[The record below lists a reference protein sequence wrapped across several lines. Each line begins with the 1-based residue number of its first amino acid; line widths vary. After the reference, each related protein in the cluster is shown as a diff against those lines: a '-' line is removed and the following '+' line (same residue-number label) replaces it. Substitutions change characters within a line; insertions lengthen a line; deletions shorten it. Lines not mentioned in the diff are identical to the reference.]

1 MSSSDR
7 NQTVHDAR
15 RELAP
20 EPEPEQKGRSRRR
33 TIATIVLGVAGSLV
47 AGYGVASLLGGT
59 DPAPSAA
66 KTAGTT
72 PAGGS
77 RTTPR
82 VAAGTLS
89 ATTPAPA
96 APGVPAP
103 ALTAPDPSATPPAA
117 TPATPP
123 AAPSAAGSFDAPIP
137 KGWRE
142 REFATQQQGYL
153 QSRWDDPRDARTFV
167 VIDWIDGDRRLPAD
181 AAAALRAGVAS
192 RPDYR
197 EVRFTQT
204 RDRGWIWVYTLLDE
218 QRRRA
223 ARIDLI
229 SRRCGVL
236 FAVLGS
242 TSPKRFAALQPT
254 FVAISRGIR
263 IKSRRC

>member
-7 NQTVHDAR
+7 NQTVHDHR

-20 EPEPEQKGRSRRR
+20 DPAPEHKGRSRRR
-33 TIATIVLGVAGSLV
+33 TIATIVLAVTVSLA
-47 AGYGVASLLGGT
+47 AGYAVASLLGGT
-59 DPAPSAA
+59 DPAPSGA
-66 KTAGTT
+66 KTATA
-72 PAGGS
+72 PAGA

-89 ATTPAPA
+89 ATTPAATGPPA
-96 APGVPAP
+96 VPAP
-103 ALTAPDPSATPPAA
+103 ALTSPDPSATPPAA
-117 TPATPP
+117 PPATPP
-123 AAPSAAGSFDAPIP
+123 AAPASAGSFDAPIP

-204 RDRGWIWVYTLLDE
+204 RDRGWIWVYTILDE
-218 QRRRA
+218 RRRRA

-242 TSPKRFAALQPT
+242 TSAKRFAALQPT